1 MAACIRNSCCLT
13 RPILHICDASQGT
26 AEVLNCSAVC
36 CMQVIDDV
44 INKLWD
50 KDYNGAK
57 IYQDY
62 EKGLQELLSIITA
75 SSPGEHFQLPHQDSS
90 QLAQV
95 SFSFAFCPHPLSA
108 LGSNQGHPLSYCSY
122 CSSSCTSS
130 CFWCQALAEQWLRT
144 LLPHI
149 LPRSTNDAI
158 FSFLAFA
165 QGLSWQASA
174 AFTHDPA

>member
-13 RPILHICDASQGT
+13 WPILHICDASQGT

-36 CMQVIDDV
+36 CVQVIDGV

-95 SFSFAFCPHPLSA
+95 SFSFAFPS
-108 LGSNQGHPLSYCSY
+108 GHPLSYCSY
-122 CSSSCTSS
+122 CSSSYTSS

-144 LLPHI
+144 LLPHV

-158 FSFLAFA
+158 FSFPFLPLPK
-165 QGLSWQASA
+165 GLSWQALA
-174 AFTHDPA
+174 ALTHDPA